1 MRESKLKFDLL
12 VVTIGVVGTL
22 HMVFINLI
30 TTTHVN
36 KTINR
41 PPMSLMDVGRYKS
54 ANSVNPKG
62 GY

>member
-1 MRESKLKFDLL
+1 
-12 VVTIGVVGTL
+12 
-22 HMVFINLI
+22 
-30 TTTHVN
+30 VN
-36 KTINR
+36 KTVNQ